1 MHKDP
6 AGWRAGV
13 EGLATQGE
21 GHRESCRESC
31 SPWEG
36 CASCPSHRVT
46 GTPTPP
52 PHTHQ
57 EWNWEMGG
65 RCSFQGQ
72 GFQSKGED
80 TQDWETRRAEQAG
93 SIQRVWSIQRW
104 GILAR
109 SYSLSTSQAP
119 PALPPTTKSPC
130 GPWPPRSL
138 S

>member
-1 MHKDP
+1 M
-6 AGWRAGV
+6 

-21 GHRESCRESC
+21 GHRESC

-57 EWNWEMGG
+57 ERNWEMGG

-80 TQDWETRRAEQAG
+80 TQDWKPAEQSRQG
-93 SIQRVWSIQRW
+93 VSR
-104 GILAR
+104 G
-109 SYSLSTSQAP
+109 
-119 PALPPTTKSPC
+119 
-130 GPWPPRSL
+130 
-138 S
+138 